1 MSFLKVLEQSGV
13 IQILRGSL
21 RTEEDREAF
30 DKNLEEQIKYYSV
43 MYEDLNAKVM
53 QYKSDV
59 EKLNVENTE
68 HRQRESEDH
77 SES

>member
-1 MSFLKVLEQSGV
+1 MSFLKVLEQSGI